1 MGGETTGKAV
11 CPYCGVGCV
20 IQATVLNNKITKIS
34 ADKEAAPNF
43 GMLCQ
48 KGAYLKDAFQNHDGR
63 LTHPMIRDE
72 RGGEPRR
79 VSWDEAIA
87 FITRRLSE
95 IDEAHEDA
103 IAYCGSGQLDTEA
116 SYLFTK
122 FFKGSLRTNHMDTNS
137 RLCMSSAVVAY
148 VKAFGS
154 DGPPTNY
161 DDIEHA
167 DVFLMI
173 GANMAANHPVL
184 FQKMRKRRS
193 RNPNARIIVVD
204 PRRTKSAQLA
214 DVHVPLAP
222 GSDVA
227 FLHLVAK
234 RLYDLG
240 RVDERFTKRHTEGF
254 SEYQA
259 MLATLDEKKL
269 LAACDVHPARIDEV
283 VELLTEDGRLLS
295 FYCQGTNQSVVGV
308 DKNVALINLHLQLG
322 EVGKPGCGPFSLTGQ
337 PNAMGGREVG
347 YLSHQLP
354 GYRVVANSAHR
365 TEVERLWGMRV
376 GSIRPTAGL
385 HAGDMFQAAADGR
398 VKALWIAGTNPAVS
412 MPDVN
417 VAQAGLRRAELV
429 IVQDPY
435 YPTETAAYADVLLP
449 AAQWGEKV
457 GTMTNSERLVVRSE
471 KFLDP
476 PGEALLDWE
485 IVARVAR
492 AMGFDGYAYASSED
506 VWDEHRE
513 LTKDRPCD
521 QHGMTNARLAD
532 GPLRWPCPTVKH
544 PGAERRYARGRFLT
558 ESGRARFHTPTY
570 RPPEE
575 YTDAAYPLGLT
586 TGRIASQWHT
596 RTRTGKIEGLNRQEP
611 EPFIEVHPDDAAMYD
626 MDDGDWAWL
635 VSRRGRA
642 CGKVRVTDG
651 IRQGL
656 LFMPFHWGDLYHP
669 ATSVNYVTTSAAD
682 PESGQPELKFCAVR
696 MERAGAD
703 APSMQDA
710 VVEGL
715 TSSPTTA

>member
-1 MGGETTGKAV
+1 MGQETTGKAA

-20 IQATVLNNKITKIS
+20 IQATVSDNRITKIS
-34 ADKEAAPNF
+34 ADKASAPNY

-48 KGAYLKDAFQNHDGR
+48 KGAYLKDAFQSHDGR
-63 LTHPMIRDE
+63 LAYPMIRDT
-72 RGGEPRR
+72 RGSEPRR
-79 VSWDEAIA
+79 VSWEEAVS
-87 FITRRLSE
+87 FVGRRLSAIHGE
-95 IDEAHEDA
+95 HDA
-103 IAYCGSGQLDTEA
+103 AVAYYGSGQLDTEA

-122 FFKGSLRTNHMDTNS
+122 LFKGSLGTNNMDTNS
-137 RLCMSSAVVAY
+137 RLCMSSAVVGY

-154 DGPPTNY
+154 DGPPTCY

-184 FQKMRKRRS
+184 FQMMRKRRA

-240 RVDERFTKRHTEGF
+240 RVDERFAKRHTEAF
-254 SEYQA
+254 SEYRA
-259 MLATLDEKKL
+259 MLELLDEKKL

-283 VELLTEDGRLLS
+283 VELLSDDCRFLS

-322 EVGKPGCGPFSLTGQ
+322 EVGKPGSGPFSLTGQ

-365 TEVERLWGMRV
+365 TEVEKLWDLRV
-376 GSIRPTAGL
+376 GSIKPTPGL
-385 HAGDMFQAAADGR
+385 HAMDMFQAAADGQ

-412 MPDVN
+412 MPDVS
-417 VAQAGLRRAELV
+417 VAQEGLRRAELV
-429 IVQDPY
+429 VVQDCY
-435 YPTETAAYADVLLP
+435 YPTETSEYADVLLP
-449 AAQWGEKV
+449 AAQWGEKA

-476 PGEALLDWE
+476 PVEALPDWE

-492 AMGFDGYAYASSED
+492 AMGFSGYDYASFED

-513 LTKDRPCD
+513 LTKGRPCD
-521 QHGMTNARLAD
+521 QHGMTNQRLAD
-532 GPLRWPCPTVKH
+532 GPLRWPCPTSKH
-544 PGAERRYARGRFLT
+544 PGAERRYARGKFLT

-570 RPPEE
+570 RPTDE

-596 RTRTGKIEGLNRQEP
+596 RTRTGKVEALNRQEP
-611 EPFIEVHPDDAAMYD
+611 EPFVEMHPDDAAVYRV
-626 MDDGDWAWL
+626 DDGDRIRL
-635 VSRRGRA
+635 TSRRGSA
-642 CGKVRVTDG
+642 VGKARVTDG

-656 LFMPFHWGDLYHP
+656 LFMPFHWGDLYH
-669 ATSVNYVTTSAAD
+669 AETNVNYVTSSAAD
-682 PESGQPELKFCAVR
+682 PVSGQPELKFCAVQV
-696 MERAGAD
+696 ASVGTGDLSLATP
-703 APSMQDA
+703 AS
-710 VVEGL
+710 
-715 TSSPTTA
+715 